1 MVSCVIGIVCQTI
14 WKEMMI
20 SFSGIDGSGKGTQ
33 IGLLETYLAKN
44 RIRCKTIWARGS
56 WTPGVEFIKKIVRRD
71 RGFTEE
77 QKNAYRIE
85 ARTNP
90 RKQKIILILSI
101 LDLYIFWGFYYRII
115 RLLGYYLICDR
126 YIWDTAVDF
135 RVNFSNHDF
144 ERWKLWRLL
153 LKLIPTPCPS
163 FLLQISAE
171 QSIQR
176 GLVKK
181 EAFMENLDIKKK
193 KIEEY
198 RALALEGKWNH
209 VIDGTL
215 PVEELQ
221 KVVRN
226 SVSI

>member
-1 MVSCVIGIVCQTI
+1 
-14 WKEMMI
+14 MI

-33 IGLLETYLAKN
+33 IGLVESYLFKR
-44 RIRCKTIWARGS
+44 RIRYKTIWARGS
-56 WTPGVEFIKKIVRRD
+56 WTPGVELIKKIVRRD
-71 RGFTEE
+71 RRFSEE
-77 QKNAYRIE
+77 QKSAYRIE

-101 LDLYIFWGFYYRII
+101 LDLCIFFGLYYRII

-135 RVNFSNHDF
+135 RVNFSNHHF
-144 ERWKLWRLL
+144 EKWFLWKLL
-153 LKLIPTPCPS
+153 LKLIPIPYPS
-163 FLLQISAE
+163 FILQISAE

-176 GLVKK
+176 GMVKQ
-181 EAFMENLDIKKK
+181 EAFMESLEIKRK

-198 RALALEGKWNH
+198 RTLAGDGKWTH

-215 PVEELQ
+215 PVNEVQEI
-221 KVVRN
+221 VRK
-226 SVSI
+226 SISG